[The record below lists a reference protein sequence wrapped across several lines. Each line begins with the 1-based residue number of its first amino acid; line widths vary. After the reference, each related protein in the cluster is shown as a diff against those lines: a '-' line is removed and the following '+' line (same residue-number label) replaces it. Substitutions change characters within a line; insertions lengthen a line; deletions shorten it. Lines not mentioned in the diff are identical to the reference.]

1 MSVRKLLLFLGIIFV
16 ISGLGL
22 SFLWF
27 NRVTT
32 QAPKVAQSVPKGP
45 AVLTA
50 LHALPSGTLLRDG
63 DIGWKEVPPSQIRP
77 GQLLRS
83 EVSETEYLGAITR
96 RDFAEGEALTAND
109 LVKPSDRR
117 FLSAVLQPGKRA
129 VSIQVDAPNSA
140 SGLVLP
146 GDFVDVILTQNFGD
160 NITSSANRSVGETV
174 LHDIRVVAVEQA
186 TGERAEA
193 PAKSGAEPRIPKTIS
208 LEVNERDAQ
217 ALLVA
222 KELGKIHL
230 AVRALEGSGAERS
243 GKQPHPGPVWA
254 HDVSQAVAVLANIAA
269 AKREAEQKAADKKAA
284 EEKEE
289 KQREAEDG
297 TGSQAATPSGGQAN
311 TPLAQCA
318 RELLRSTGSPIVRSI
333 RCAPLT
339 ESAADAGES

>member
-1 MSVRKLLLFLGIIFV
+1 
-16 ISGLGL
+16 
-22 SFLWF
+22 
-27 NRVTT
+27 
-32 QAPKVAQSVPKGP
+32 
-45 AVLTA
+45 LTA

-63 DIGWKEVPPSQIRP
+63 DIGWKEVPQNQIRP

-83 EVSETEYLGAITR
+83 EVSDAEYLGAITR

-186 TGERAEA
+186 TGEKVAA
-193 PAKSGAEPRIPKTIS
+193 PAKSGAGNAEPRIPKTIS

-230 AVRALEGSGAERS
+230 AVRSLEGSGAERS

-254 HDVSQAVAVLANIAA
+254 HDVSQAVAVLADIAV
-269 AKREAEQKAADKKAA
+269 AKREAEQRATERKEAKK
-284 EEKEE
+284 
-289 KQREAEDG
+289 REAEERE
-297 TGSQAATPSGGQAN
+297 AVKKATS
-311 TPLAQCA
+311 CA
-318 RELLRSTGSPIVRSI
+318 GFRRSNSAFARSI
-333 RCAPLT
+333 RCPPP
-339 ESAADAGES
+339 SDPAAQLGKS